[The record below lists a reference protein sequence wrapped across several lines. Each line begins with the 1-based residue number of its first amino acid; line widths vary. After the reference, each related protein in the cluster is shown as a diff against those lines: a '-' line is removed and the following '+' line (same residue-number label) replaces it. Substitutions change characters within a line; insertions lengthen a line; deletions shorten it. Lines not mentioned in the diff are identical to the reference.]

1 MVAVANVNVIPLC
14 HFCNDNS
21 TSSLKTSMSYGV
33 INKLLI
39 SIIRQK
45 IRKLRGIMIKY
56 MGISKRNNAQK
67 REHNLLKPTPEQ
79 LLFHSCTGM
88 QGL

>member
-14 HFCNDNS
+14 HFCNNNS

-33 INKLLI
+33 INKILI

-45 IRKLRGIMIKY
+45 ISIIKEIE
-56 MGISKRNNAQK
+56 G
-67 REHNLLKPTPEQ
+67 HNDKIYGH
-79 LLFHSCTGM
+79 F
-88 QGL
+88 